1 MPEPQTTEPTAQ
13 HAPGPSGPSCWRI
26 ELPHAP
32 SAVSLARA
40 LTGAALRDLR
50 ATADRATAVLLTAEL
65 VANAVAHT
73 RGPGP
78 VELVVRARTAGCE
91 VEVHDA
97 DPSPVAGLDGAADEA
112 GRTGCGAAEPV
123 AGGPGAA
130 GLRAAGVGAAGGQ
143 RSPAAGR
150 GLRLVRGLSSAAG
163 CRRTARGKAVWFTLP
178 ALREPRLS

>member
-73 RGPGP
+73 SGPGP

-97 DPSPVAGLDGAADEA
+97 DPAPVVGLAGMVGEA
-112 GRTGCGAAEPV
+112 GRTGCGAAGPV
-123 AGGPGAA
+123 AGGPVAD
-130 GLRAAGVGAAGGQ
+130 GQ
-143 RSPAAGR
+143 RSPAVGR

-163 CRRTARGKAVWFTLP
+163 CRRTPRGKAVWFTLP

>member
-1 MPEPQTTEPTAQ
+1 MPVAQTKEPTAR
-13 HAPGPSGPSCWRI
+13 HGSEPSGPECWRI

-50 ATADRATAVLLTAEL
+50 ATADRATAALLAAEL

-78 VELVVRARTAGCE
+78 VALVVRARAAGCE

-97 DPSPVAGLDGAADEA
+97 DPTPVVGLLAAACDAERT
-112 GRTGCGAAEPV
+112 GRTAGPAA
-123 AGGPGAA
+123 GSPGAA
-130 GLRAAGVGAAGGQ
+130 VGQ
-143 RSPAAGR
+143 RSPVVGR
-150 GLRLVRGLSSAAG
+150 GLRLVRGLSTAAG
-163 CRRTARGKAVWFTLP
+163 CRRTPHGKAVWFTLP
-178 ALREPRLS
+178 ALREPRLP

>member
-13 HAPGPSGPSCWRI
+13 HAPGPSGPTCWRI

-73 RGPGP
+73 PGPGP

-97 DPSPVAGLDGAADEA
+97 DPTPVAGLAGTVGAA
-112 GRTGCGAAEPV
+112 GRTGR
-123 AGGPGAA
+123 GAA
-130 GLRAAGVGAAGGQ
+130 GPVATGTGAGGGQ
-143 RSPAAGR
+143 RSPAVGR

-163 CRRTARGKAVWFTLP
+163 CRRTPRGKAVWFTLP